1 MNSHVATPPGDR
13 TPLHELV
20 VLRRDSPEPLYL
32 QLEQQ
37 IAALMAQQ
45 LLPAGSTLPPE
56 RQLAEALGISRST
69 VQNGYDALRARK
81 LLGGRGRRGSV
92 VQPGGEAA
100 IVPRMDKL
108 KGFTQEMRELGL
120 APSTRLIECE
130 VRTDRSIASLFG
142 LQSNARFLRLSR
154 IRYGDDQPMTIES
167 AWYNLTAAPQLEAA
181 DPLGSI
187 YQQLADAG
195 LKLTHCEQSIEAT
208 MASPQESAVFGFEQP
223 TPCLLIKRRSFVPGG
238 AMVEY
243 VEGLF
248 RGDSYVYRL
257 QLDA

>member
-1 MNSHVATPPGDR
+1 MNSVVATPFGDR

-45 LLPAGSTLPPE
+45 LLPPGSTLPPE
-56 RQLAEALGISRST
+56 RQLAEALGVSRST
-69 VQNGYDALRARK
+69 VQTGYDGLRARK

-92 VQPGGEAA
+92 VQPASDTD
-100 IVPRMDKL
+100 IVPRMDRL
-108 KGFTQEMRELGL
+108 KGFTQEMHELGRV
-120 APSTRLIECE
+120 PSTRLLECE

-142 LQSNARFLRLSR
+142 LPSNARFLRLAR
-154 IRYGDDQPMTIES
+154 IRYGDDLPMTIES
-167 AWYNLTAAPQLEAA
+167 AWYNLTAAPQLETA
-181 DPLGSI
+181 DPLGSM

-195 LKLTHCEQSIEAT
+195 LRLTYCDQSVEAT
-208 MASPQESAVFGFEQP
+208 MASPEESDVFGFEQP
-223 TPCLLIKRRSFVPGG
+223 TPCLLIKRRSYGPGG
-238 AMVEY
+238 AIVEY

-248 RGDSYVYRL
+248 RGDCYVYRL